1 MKNTPQ
7 GINDRLYTVEKKINE
22 LNTQQQKLSKM
33 KQRRKT
39 KETKN

>member
-22 LNTQQQKLSKM
+22 LEYIAI
-33 KQRRKT
+33 
-39 KETKN
+39 ETFQNEIEKKD